1 MDKEL
6 IDKIKSST
14 TIKVCNYSQSFIA
27 TSTRYKSFS
36 FDRVSEDGIPS
47 FEYLSWDEIF
57 EINSKSKVFKTGTLI
72 IEDEY
77 ADEIYELL
85 GIKDWKDT
93 VYTEDDIYNMATD
106 SSEDNLNRII
116 SLNDLDVIER
126 LRACYTQLSNEE
138 NPKATIVVGK
148 MINGRYSEIINGKRT
163 TQLSVSTMK
172 TVNPSEETKILKEEN
187 ELLKKKLEDFTAMME
202 QFKSQMGSNNDTETV
217 EPKVK
222 KTTTRKTTTKVKK

>member
-14 TIKVCNYSQSFIA
+14 AIKVCNYSQSFIA
-27 TSTRYKSFS
+27 TSTRYKNFN
-36 FDRVSEDGIPS
+36 FDRVSEDGTPS

-72 IEDEY
+72 IDDDHS
-77 ADEIYELL
+77 DEIYELL

-93 VYTEDDIYNMATD
+93 IYTEDDIYKMATD

-116 SLNDLDVIER
+116 SLNDLDTIER

-148 MINGRYSEIINGKRT
+148 MINGRYSEIVNGKRT
-163 TQLSVSTMK
+163 SQLSVSTMK
-172 TVNPSEETKILKEEN
+172 TVNSSEETKILKEEN

-202 QFKSQMGSNNDTETV
+202 QFKSQMGTNDNKEV
-217 EPKVK
+217 VDDKPKK
-222 KTTTRKTTTKVKK
+222 ATRKTTTKVKK

>member
-1 MDKEL
+1 MDKQL

-93 VYTEDDIYNMATD
+93 IYTEDDIYNMATD

-116 SLNDLDVIER
+116 SLNDLDTIER

-148 MINGRYSEIINGKRT
+148 MINGRYSEIVNGKRT
-163 TQLSVSTMK
+163 SQLSVSTMK
-172 TVNPSEETKILKEEN
+172 TVNSSEETKILKEEN

-202 QFKSQMGSNNDTETV
+202 QFKSQMGTNDNKEV
-217 EPKVK
+217 VDDKPKK
-222 KTTTRKTTTKVKK
+222 ATRKTTTKVKK